1 MEKKKYI
8 WDIDCDGYYPY
19 CTNCG
24 EEPYEYL
31 RKHRGILPHICPN
44 CHVVLEN
51 TDELNN
57 YSPNKKQAKSTK
69 ITPKCFAIDFDGT
82 LVVGDNYPNIGEP
95 NWPVVDKVKKL
106 QKEGHEICL
115 WTCRSGED
123 LQQAVE
129 YCSSKLGLNFDDIL
143 VNTNMLAQ
151 HYNVTPNKLAADY
164 YVDDKALSIEEF
176 LNKTDFGAGKAV
188 AQIMLDK

>member
-1 MEKKKYI
+1 MENKKYI

-31 RKHRGILPHICPN
+31 RKHSGMLPHICPN

-51 TDELNN
+51 TDYLNN
-57 YSPNKKQAKSTK
+57 YSSNTKQTKSTK
-69 ITPKCFAIDFDGT
+69 TTPKCFAIDFDGT
-82 LVVGDNYPNIGEP
+82 LVIGDNYPNIGEP

-115 WTCRSGED
+115 WTCRTGNE
-123 LQQAVE
+123 LNAAVKFCKE
-129 YCSSKLGLNFDDIL
+129 KLDLNFDDIL
-143 VNTNMLAQ
+143 INTNKLAN
-151 HYNVTPNKLAADY
+151 HYNVSPCKLAADY
-164 YVDDKALSIEEF
+164 YVDDRALNINDF
-176 LNKTDFGAGKAV
+176 LSKTDFDSGNSVNSVMFK
-188 AQIMLDK
+188 K